1 MRGGV
6 RAAEAHN
13 GFADCVDAE
22 SSRPR
27 PDLPALPGHPV
38 SGVARCWATS
48 PVDHAVHLLACDGDD
63 HPTGALLARCGA
75 LLATDVAQLDQ
86 PPPGPPC
93 EHCRQLFV
101 ADFVTTRR
109 LRPVAG

>member
-1 MRGGV
+1 MSDRGTHCGTYSIV
-6 RAAEAHN
+6 TRSVHGRCGAEFVPLKRTTGSPIVLTPN
-13 GFADCVDAE
+13 PP
-22 SSRPR
+22 SR

-75 LLATDVAQLDQ
+75 
-86 PPPGPPC
+86 
-93 EHCRQLFV
+93 
-101 ADFVTTRR
+101 
-109 LRPVAG
+109 AGH